1 MTTDLTDEEIKDMEC
16 LKCRSE
22 QPHLLREVPFVRAHK
37 NTTYAKCLNCER
49 VVKV

>member
-1 MTTDLTDEEIKDMEC
+1 MTTDLTGEEIKDMEC

-22 QPHLLREVPFVRAHK
+22 QPHLLREVQ
-37 NTTYAKCLNCER
+37 NTKYAKCLNCER